1 MEEFFEAVAGG
12 AIWGVG
18 FAVAL
23 GAVRSAG
30 GGLRPVAKR
39 TIKGALAARDWV
51 QTVTAESRENIED
64 LYHEARAEMD
74 AAAEHEPA
82 TPA

>member
-1 MEEFFEAVAGG
+1 MEEFFDSVTGG
-12 AIWGVG
+12 AIWGLG

-39 TIKGALAARDWV
+39 GIKGALAARDWV
-51 QTVTAESRENIED
+51 QTVTAESRETLED

-74 AAAEHEPA
+74 SGERERA
-82 TPA
+82 TSA